1 MDNSTVTVNNDVQS
15 TKNCDKSM
23 KIPPPDIMSI
33 AAQQIS
39 KNQLR
44 KRRVFQDKLAAR
56 RSSRAAEHLRRR
68 RRDAATH
75 RERALEAARA
85 GLPPPSSRRQQ
96 RSEQLERLRSV
107 YDDGDQ
113 SVLPPCPTVCIDL
126 STVHGLEEEGSGLF
140 RPSTKQLQRL
150 QQQIVRAYGS
160 NRRSQ
165 QPLRLLLTSCPANS
179 PFITSCKQRFEG
191 FDRFVWQVLEQ
202 SPVQLFESKRVVVLS
217 PDASSR
223 LESFTRED
231 VLVIGGVV
239 DETVVPGVMLGH
251 ASRCPGV
258 RVARLPL
265 DLLVDDVSES
275 RAKCPNFVLTV
286 NQVFDALLSV
296 WQKDGNWADALK
308 EVVPARKL
316 RLESER
322 SFSNLNRFCVS
333 DKVGIRDNRPAGD
346 SNVSTVKEEQPVEG
360 SGHNKSESS
369 DKEIADIQVEL

>member
-1 MDNSTVTVNNDVQS
+1 MDNSKVTVNNDVQS

-23 KIPPPDIMSI
+23 KISPPDIMSV

-85 GLPPPSSRRQQ
+85 GLPLPSSRRQQ
-96 RSEQLERLRSV
+96 RSEQLERLKAV
-107 YDDGDQ
+107 YEDGD
-113 SVLPPCPTVCIDL
+113 PCPTVCIDL
-126 STVHGLEEEGSGLF
+126 SMVHGLEEERSGLF

-165 QPLRLLLTSCPANS
+165 QPLRLLLTSCPTDS

-202 SPVQLFESKRVVVLS
+202 SPVQLFESRRVIFLS

-239 DETVVPGVMLGH
+239 DETVVPGVMMGH

-265 DLLVDDVSES
+265 DLLVDEVSES
-275 RAKCPNFVLTV
+275 KAKCPNFVLTV

-296 WQKDGNWADALK
+296 WQRDGNWTDALK

-316 RLESER
+316 RLGSER
-322 SFSNLNRFCVS
+322 SFSNSNRFCIS
-333 DKVGIRDNRPAGD
+333 DKVEIPDNRPAGEL
-346 SNVSTVKEEQPVEG
+346 NVSAVKEEQPVEG